1 MPMITAQVDEKLGE
15 KKFKGTK
22 LHQSKPVLWRVQAR
36 DRYRQFYRWQ
46 QSKVE
51 KCTDSTLVSEFKTQ
65 VGF

>member
-36 DRYRQFYRWQ
+36 DRYRQFYR
-46 QSKVE
+46 
-51 KCTDSTLVSEFKTQ
+51 
-65 VGF
+65 